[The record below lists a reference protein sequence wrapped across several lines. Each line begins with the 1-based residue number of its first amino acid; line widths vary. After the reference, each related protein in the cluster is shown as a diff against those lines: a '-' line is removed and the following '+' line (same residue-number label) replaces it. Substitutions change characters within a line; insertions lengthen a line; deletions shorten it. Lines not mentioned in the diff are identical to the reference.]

1 METQDMKKLDMT
13 WDLESIFPGGSESK
27 EFTQYR
33 SDIKADLETVK
44 AEIETL
50 PRQLNDGNRGD
61 WATFIV
67 KLQKLLSR
75 IHHASAFTSCLVS
88 QNVSD
93 VKAHQISGEIDVFI
107 SKLKNLMVSV
117 EAFAK
122 AQTDDEWE
130 KLLAD
135 DRLVEVQFSLN
146 ETRQIA
152 QMKMN
157 PEYEALAT
165 ELAVNGY
172 HAWNRL
178 YDKVYGDLRVKFD
191 EYGKTRELSIGQLA
205 IKMADADRNIRR
217 QAQEKLEE
225 AWERVSEWMAMVLN
239 YQAGFRLT
247 LYDRRNWKTA
257 LVEPMI
263 NARMKEESLRAMW
276 RAVERGVPKLRGYI
290 DAKKKLL
297 GIDRFKW
304 YDQFAPVGQ
313 VDRKISFSE
322 AGDFIIDLMKDMDT
336 HQATFARM
344 ALDNRWVEAED
355 RPGKA
360 GGGFCTTLTEAGQSR
375 IFMTYGNTFAEVAT
389 LAHELG
395 HAYHHEVLKDKPPF
409 AQDYPMNL
417 AETASIFNELLIFD
431 GALGKAGSNDEKLM
445 MLDQKLQNTFT
456 LFCNLHA
463 RFIFDSDFYVERK
476 KGLVTK
482 ARLDEMMTE
491 AQKKAFG
498 DLLEG
503 DDAYHPLFWASKLH
517 FFLTGQPFY
526 NFPYTFGFLFATGI
540 YNRARQEGPKFADKY
555 REILVDTGR
564 MTCEEVAKKHLGVD
578 LTKDDFWNEAVNA
591 SLADVEEFVKI
602 AK

>member
-1 METQDMKKLDMT
+1 MGAQAIKELDMT

-27 EFTQYR
+27 EYAQFR
-33 SDIKADLETVK
+33 SDIKADLET
-44 AEIETL
+44 ARADIEKL
-50 PRQLNDGNRGD
+50 PKQLDDANRGE
-61 WATFIV
+61 WAAFIV
-67 KLQKLLSR
+67 RLQKLMSR
-75 IHHASAFTSCLVS
+75 IHHASAFSGCLIS
-88 QNVSD
+88 QNVKD
-93 VKAHQISGEIDVFI
+93 VKGHQISGEMDVYVSQFN
-107 SKLKNLMVSV
+107 KVMVSL

-122 AQTDDEWE
+122 AQSDGEWD

-135 DRLVEVQFSLN
+135 DRLVEVQFALN
-146 ETRQIA
+146 EIRKVA
-152 QMKMN
+152 RMKMD
-157 PEYEALAT
+157 PEFEALAT
-165 ELAVNGY
+165 DLAVNGY

-178 YDKVYGDLRVKFD
+178 YDKVYGDLRVQFD
-191 EYGKTRELSIGQLA
+191 ENGSTKELSIGQLA
-205 IKMADADRNIRR
+205 IKLADADRGIRH
-217 QAQEKLEE
+217 QAQEKLEG
-225 AWERVSEWMAMVLN
+225 AWEQVSEWMAMALN
-239 YQAGFRLT
+239 YQAGFRWT
-247 LYDRRNWKTA
+247 LYDRRGWKTA

-263 NARMKEESLRAMW
+263 NARMKEETLNAMW
-276 RAVERGVPKLRGYI
+276 RAVERGVPKLKGYI

-297 GIDRFKW
+297 GIDQFKW

-313 VDRKISFSE
+313 VDRKVSFTE
-322 AGDFIIDLMKDMDT
+322 AGEFIIDLMKDMDT
-336 HQATFARM
+336 YQATFARN

-360 GGGFCTTLTEAGQSR
+360 GGGYCTTLTEAGQSR

-431 GALGKAGSNDEKLM
+431 GALGKADSRDEKLM
-445 MLDQKLQNTFT
+445 MLDQKLQNAFT

-463 RFIFDSDFYVERK
+463 RFIFDSHFYAERK
-476 KGLVTK
+476 NGLLTK
-482 ARLDEMMTE
+482 ARLDELMTE
-491 AQKKAFG
+491 AQKQAFG
-498 DLLEG
+498 DILEG

-540 YNRARQEGPKFADKY
+540 YNRARKEGPGFAEKY
-555 REILVDTGR
+555 REILTDTGR

-578 LTKDDFWNEAVNA
+578 LTKDDFWNEAVEA
-591 SLADVEEFVKI
+591 TLADVDEFIKI
-602 AK
+602 SG